1 MNSRRSNDS
10 AHEARRRF
18 WAARGQSYVELAFA
32 LPVLAIILV
41 VAADFGRVFYTYI
54 EVINAARA
62 AAQYGSNSVVTA
74 ADSTGMIAAAKQ
86 DGVNV
91 PNLGV
96 TATQCT
102 CGTATASVPAC
113 SSIPASSNYCNNDP
127 QGNYVVVNAQASFA
141 TILKYPGVPSSVTL
155 KSQAVMQV
163 QQQ

>member
-1 MNSRRSNDS
+1 MNSHCSIRGLFG
-10 AHEARRRF
+10 RRRHF
-18 WAARGQSYVELAFA
+18 SAARGQSYVELAFA

-41 VAADFGRVFYTYI
+41 VAADFGRLFYTHL

-74 ADSTGMIAAAKQ
+74 ADSTGMVAAAKQ

-91 PNLGV
+91 SNLTV
-96 TATQCT
+96 TASQCT
-102 CGTATASVPAC
+102 CGTATTSVPAC
-113 SSIPASSNYCNNDP
+113 SSTYCANDP
-127 QGNYVVVNAQASFA
+127 QGNYVVVNAQAPFS
-141 TILKYPGVPSSVTL
+141 TIVKYPGLPTSVTL

>member
-1 MNSRRSNDS
+1 MNSPGSNRPI
-10 AHEARRRF
+10 ETRRRC
-18 WAARGQSYVELAFA
+18 WAASGQSYVELAFA

-41 VAADFGRVFYTYI
+41 VAADFGRLFYTYV

-74 ADSTGMIAAAKQ
+74 ADSSGMIAAAKQ

-91 PNLGV
+91 ANLTV
-96 TATQCT
+96 TASECT
-102 CGTATASVPAC
+102 CGTATASVLAC
-113 SSIPASSNYCNNDP
+113 SSNYCTNDP
-127 QGNYVVVNAQASFA
+127 QGNYVVVNAQAPFS
-141 TILKYPGVPSSVTL
+141 TITKYPGVPSSITL

>member
-1 MNSRRSNDS
+1 MNSRRSDKETP
-10 AHEARRRF
+10 EARRRY

-32 LPVLAIILV
+32 LPVLAIVLV
-41 VAADFGRVFYTYI
+41 VAADFGRLFYTYV

-86 DGVNV
+86 DGVNLA
-91 PNLGV
+91 NLTV
-96 TATQCT
+96 TASQCT

-113 SSIPASSNYCNNDP
+113 SSNYCTNDP
-127 QGNYVVVNAQASFA
+127 QGNYVVVNAQAPFS
-141 TILKYPGVPSSVTL
+141 TITKYPGVPSSVTL

>member
-1 MNSRRSNDS
+1 MNSLNPKKK
-10 AHEARRRF
+10 APEAGRRF
-18 WAARGQSYVELAFA
+18 WAAPGQSYVELAFA
-32 LPVLAIILV
+32 LPVLALILV
-41 VAADFGRVFYTYI
+41 VTADFGRLFYTYV

-86 DGVNV
+86 DGVNIA
-91 PNLGV
+91 NLTV
-96 TATQCT
+96 TASECT

-113 SSIPASSNYCNNDP
+113 ASNYCTNDP
-127 QGNYVVVNAQASFA
+127 QGNYVVVNAQAPFS
-141 TILKYPGVPSSVTL
+141 TITKYPGVPSSVTL

>member
-1 MNSRRSNDS
+1 MNSHRSNRKVL
-10 AHEARRRF
+10 ETRLRF

-32 LPVLAIILV
+32 LPVLALILV
-41 VAADFGRVFYTYI
+41 VAADFGRLFYTYV

-86 DGVNV
+86 DGVNIA
-91 PNLGV
+91 NLTV
-96 TATQCT
+96 TASQCT

-113 SSIPASSNYCNNDP
+113 ASNYCTNDP
-127 QGNYVVVNAQASFA
+127 QGNYVVVNAQAPFS
-141 TILKYPGVPSSVTL
+141 TITKYPGVPSSVTL

>member
-1 MNSRRSNDS
+1 MNSHRSNRKVP
-10 AHEARRRF
+10 ETRLRF

-32 LPVLAIILV
+32 LPALAIVLV
-41 VAADFGRVFYTYI
+41 VAADFGRLFYTYV

-86 DGVNV
+86 DGVNIA
-91 PNLGV
+91 NLTV
-96 TATQCT
+96 TASQCT

-113 SSIPASSNYCNNDP
+113 SSNYCTNDP
-127 QGNYVVVNAQASFA
+127 QGNYVVVNAQAPFN
-141 TILKYPGVPSSVTL
+141 TITKYPGVPSSITL
-155 KSQAVMQV
+155 KGQAVMQV